1 MINKIQLSYY
11 AIFAYDENGIDIL
24 FPDHPSC
31 FSCALNIE
39 EAKRMAAEA
48 LELELHGTLI
58 ENIPLS
64 SDISLIKITQNQRIE
79 KIDIELEIKQGRLF
93 CPSVIEY

>member
-1 MINKIQLSYY
+1 MINKMQLSYY

-24 FPDHPSC
+24 FPDFPSC

-39 EAKRMAAEA
+39 EAKKMAVEA
-48 LELELHGTLI
+48 LELELHGILI
-58 ENIPLS
+58 ENIPIS
-64 SDISLIKITQNQRIE
+64 VDISSIQITQDQRIE

-93 CPSVIEY
+93 CPFVTEY